1 MSRYILKRIGY
12 MFVTLFIITTL
23 TFFLMHSI
31 PGDPLSHMAK
41 KLPEQMRLNYYQTY
55 GLDKP
60 VTTQYAI
67 FLKKLV
73 TEGDLG
79 KSLRYP
85 GRSVTETILKN
96 AKISGQLGF
105 DPETA
110 VLVEGGVEAQT
121 HQALKNLKAILES
134 AGADLENV
142 VKTTV
147 FLMDMNDFAKVN
159 AIYAEYFTTNPPARS
174 AVQVAALP
182 KGGLV
187 EIEAIACM
195 PHQHQDGCQH

>member
-1 MSRYILKRIGY
+1 MKKYCNKEIIACNQVPPAIGPY
-12 MFVTLFIITTL
+12 
-23 TFFLMHSI
+23 
-31 PGDPLSHMAK
+31 
-41 KLPEQMRLNYYQTY
+41 
-55 GLDKP
+55 
-60 VTTQYAI
+60 
-67 FLKKLV
+67 
-73 TEGDLG
+73 
-79 KSLRYP
+79 
-85 GRSVTETILKN
+85 SVGVKIGHL
-96 AKISGQLGF
+96 AFISGQLGF
-105 DPETA
+105 DPETG

-134 AGADLENV
+134 AGSSLEQV

-187 EIEAIACM
+187 EIEAIANM
-195 PHQHQDGCQH
+195 PHHSQDDCQH